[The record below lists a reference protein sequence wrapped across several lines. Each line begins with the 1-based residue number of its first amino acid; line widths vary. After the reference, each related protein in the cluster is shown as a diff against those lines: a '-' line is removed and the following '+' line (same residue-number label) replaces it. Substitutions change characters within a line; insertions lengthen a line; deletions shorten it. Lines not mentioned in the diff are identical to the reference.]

1 MEKWKRILHKL
12 LFPGAVMILLS
23 VPVSA
28 ALLIYT
34 FAFAHEN
41 EPVAYAS
48 YVISA
53 YATVIV
59 CVRIPRIVRGGSAL
73 IHQNRYVHRYLTDI
87 PFRTHVSLYLSL
99 GINLLYAVLKLFFGA
114 YYRSVW
120 FGTFGVYYT
129 LLTIMRFLLLRHVKR
144 NAFGKELASELKRYR
159 LCGAILI
166 PMTVALSGVVVLMIE
181 KNEGFQYAGYL
192 IYVMAM
198 YAFYA
203 TIAAIVNLIK
213 YRKYQSPVMSAA
225 KAVSLAAALVSI
237 LSLET
242 AMLSQFGR
250 DNDPAFRQIMT
261 AGTGAGVCALILG
274 MAVFMIVHATK
285 RLEKLKPASADSQ

>member
-1 MEKWKRILHKL
+1 METWKQILNKL
-12 LFPGAVMILLS
+12 LFPGAFVIILS
-23 VPVSA
+23 IPVSA

-34 FAFAHEN
+34 FAYAHEN
-41 EPVAYAS
+41 EPISYIS

-59 CVRIPRIVRGGSAL
+59 CARLPRLVRGGSAL
-73 IHQNRYVHRYLTDI
+73 IHRNQYAHRYLTDV
-87 PFRTHVSLYLSL
+87 PFRAHISLYLSL
-99 GINLLYAVLKLFFGA
+99 GINLLYAVMKLFCGVC
-114 YYRSVW
+114 YRSVW

-129 LLTIMRFLLLRHVKR
+129 LLTVLRVLLLRHANR
-144 NAFGKELASELKRYR
+144 NAFGKELISELKRYR
-159 LCGAILI
+159 MCGAILI

-181 KNEGFQYAGYL
+181 KDEGFQYAGYL

-203 TIAAIVNLIK
+203 AITAAVNIVK

-225 KAVSLAAALVSI
+225 KAICLAAALVSI

-242 AMLSQFGR
+242 AMLSQFG
-250 DNDPAFRQIMT
+250 DSNDRIFRQVIT
-261 AGTGAGVCALILG
+261 GATGAGVCAIVLG

-285 RLEKLKPASADSQ
+285 RLKKLQASR